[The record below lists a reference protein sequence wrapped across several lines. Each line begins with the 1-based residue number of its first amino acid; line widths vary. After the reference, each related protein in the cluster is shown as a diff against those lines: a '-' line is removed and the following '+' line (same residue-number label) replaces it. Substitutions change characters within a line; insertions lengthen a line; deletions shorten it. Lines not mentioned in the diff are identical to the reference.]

1 MCDLV
6 SIVMPAY
13 DAEKYVA
20 ESIRSV
26 LDQTYSNWELIV
38 VDDGS
43 TDGTGDIV
51 QNFSATDSRIKYFF
65 QQNGG
70 QGKARNTGIEN
81 SVGELIAFLDAD
93 DLWVSEKLTLQL
105 EAMEKTNADVVFGD
119 AFIFSEGETAGTTT
133 TFSAICPDFIYGG
146 RSGDEVFK
154 LLFAYN
160 RIPTLTVLTRKDI
173 LQEVALFDEDRKY
186 QNCEDYDLWLKLAK
200 SGAVFF
206 GMKAKLAKYRRHSA
220 SMMNNDS
227 RLLKS
232 MTAVVRKHSYDS
244 GLDSSDVKRTVRNLY
259 RSLISTLIEENKI
272 AEARVYMK
280 EFAAWDGNSLI
291 ASTQRL
297 LIKVTPKQFNY
308 ISKECLY
315 RIEWHMQKMFG
326 GSPAA

>member
-119 AFIFSEGETAGTTT
+119 AYIFSEDETAGGTT
-133 TFSAICPDFIYGG
+133 TFSAICPDFIYGEH
-146 RSGDEVFK
+146 SGNDVFK

-206 GMKAKLAKYRRHSA
+206 GMKEKLAKYRRHSA